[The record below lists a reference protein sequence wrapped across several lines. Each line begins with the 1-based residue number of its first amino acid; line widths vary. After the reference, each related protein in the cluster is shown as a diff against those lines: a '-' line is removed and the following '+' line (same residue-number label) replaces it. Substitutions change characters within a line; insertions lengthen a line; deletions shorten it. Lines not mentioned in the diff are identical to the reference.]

1 MFIQEISIEIK
12 NPDIDRAE
20 LVEQMDWFLG
30 AMTKNGQLQA
40 VYTPMYFYDNRLI
53 CLVIVQEKSSFARKN
68 DNIYVRQRR
77 SETEK
82 MCRAKFQVKTLGK
95 DEPTKVNN
103 RISGG
108 RICRCKKPSSYI
120 LWTEYCTVH
129 SPIICG
135 DCGGYVPLYRIPKP
149 PEYDEKGYSDPGRQE
164 CFYMYTWENAY
175 QMCDRLH
182 IYSGFGERW
191 ATRQLQ
197 EHDSGLSKDGR
208 EVCREIEKMVGVPI
222 YYYLYNYR
230 RLTEEQDKERK
241 CPECSNDWLLEEP
254 WHGLDFCCEP
264 CRLVSNITY
273 NTYMI

>member
-20 LVEQMDWFLG
+20 LINKMDDVLN
-30 AMTKNGQLQA
+30 AMTKNGQLQD
-40 VYTPMYFYDNRLI
+40 VYTPMYFHENRLI

-68 DNIYVRQRR
+68 ENIYAKQRR
-77 SETEK
+77 SEMEK

-95 DEPTKVNN
+95 DEPTKENT

-129 SPIICG
+129 SPLICG
-135 DCGGYVPLYRIPKP
+135 DCGGYVPHYRIPKP
-149 PEYDEKGYSDPGRQE
+149 PEYDDKGYSDPGRQD
-164 CFYMYTWENAY
+164 CFYINMWENAY
-175 QMCDRLH
+175 QWCDNL
-182 IYSGFGERW
+182 SFAGFGERW
-191 ATRQLQ
+191 GTRQLQ

-208 EVCREIEKMVGVPI
+208 EVCREIEKMVGVPV

-230 RLTEEQDKERK
+230 RLTDEQDKERK
-241 CPECSNDWLLEEP
+241 CPECGNDWLLDEP
-254 WHGLDFCCEP
+254 WHGLDFCCEK

-273 NTYMI
+273 NLR